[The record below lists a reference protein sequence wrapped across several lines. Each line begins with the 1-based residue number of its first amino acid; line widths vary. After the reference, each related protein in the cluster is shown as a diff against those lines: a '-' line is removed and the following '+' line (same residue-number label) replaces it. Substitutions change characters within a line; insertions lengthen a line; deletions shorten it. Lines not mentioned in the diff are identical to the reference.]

1 MKLKKPRTNHNRAE
15 LLLAVKELK
24 LALDRWAL
32 LISEASNQVK
42 LGETRIKLTEEIIN
56 ERLR

>member
-1 MKLKKPRTNHNRAE
+1 MKLKKPRTNYNRAE

-24 LALDRWAL
+24 SALDRWAS
-32 LISEASNQVK
+32 LISEASNQIK